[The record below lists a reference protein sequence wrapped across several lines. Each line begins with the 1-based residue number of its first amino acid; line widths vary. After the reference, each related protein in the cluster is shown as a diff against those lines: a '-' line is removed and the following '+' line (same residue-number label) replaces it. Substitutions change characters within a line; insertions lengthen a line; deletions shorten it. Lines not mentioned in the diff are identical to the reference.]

1 METTMKILFGFSA
14 AALILAFVLIGP
26 VTAAAQDITSESIVG
41 KWKDPDEGA
50 VVQMENKGG
59 YYEGAIVEDAQHPDG
74 VSTKIFKNLVYDS
87 EKGIWKGQVYSVKKK
102 KDYDVEIKMTDDA
115 SFTMKVKAGIV
126 SKTIVWSRVQ

>member
-1 METTMKILFGFSA
+1 MKILFGFSA

-59 YYEGAIVEDAQHPDG
+59 YCEGAIVEDAQHPDG